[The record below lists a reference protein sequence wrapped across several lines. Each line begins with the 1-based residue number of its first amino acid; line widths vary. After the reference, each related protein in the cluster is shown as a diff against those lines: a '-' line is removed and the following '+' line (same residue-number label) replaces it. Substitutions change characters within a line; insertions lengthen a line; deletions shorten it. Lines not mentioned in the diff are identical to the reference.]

1 MLNKFEEF
9 NKTRVERGLDK
20 KKIVIASMDI
30 DKFYPN
36 IIAENSAKT
45 VRQMWEDSKLSVAG
59 IEIDEVSFYLGKYLT
74 PEEIEQEGFKDLVYI
89 KKKKEKIKR
98 KNGVGKKTGKK
109 YCRKNQME
117 TLDTKGSG
125 GKGTLDTNP
134 GGGKR
139 KNLDENTKICVE
151 QKPKNKVCIND
162 THENKNKNTDNKD
175 PTGPGYKNKNKNV
188 KDNYLEPKRKPTA
201 IEKRRLFGKALEIL
215 LVTALKNHVYQFG
228 NEIRVQ
234 KRGGPIGLK
243 LTG

>member
-1 MLNKFEEF
+1 MVK
-9 NKTRVERGLDK
+9 ERKLETN
-20 KKIVIASMDI
+20 IV
-30 DKFYPN
+30 
-36 IIAENSAKT
+36 
-45 VRQMWEDSKLSVAG
+45 G
-59 IEIDEVSFYLGKYLT
+59 
-74 PEEIEQEGFKDLVYI
+74 
-89 KKKKEKIKR
+89 
-98 KNGVGKKTGKK
+98 
-109 YCRKNQME
+109 KNQME

-151 QKPKNKVCIND
+151 QKPKNKGKVCIND
-162 THENKNKNTDNKD
+162 THENKNTDNKD

-243 LTG
+243 LTGEIADCIMIEWDRILMKELKKLNIEPMVYTRFKDDI